1 MSNIAESKGK
11 SSSSSSS
18 IGSHSR
24 GTVLHNLQ
32 MKGKAIGQTLSQLDG
47 NSMGGESGNPRNPT
61 GAAETSGFAVAT
73 VPPRQRRMGT
83 VVPPQGLILPENSPP
98 TKSLLMEF
106 PASEQDTSEHQPLTK
121 SPSRFA
127 SPEDVKSRLS
137 GAKKAVENLEVELPK
152 KQQNE
157 IAILSRKTKKKS
169 GSNLVLKDLIKTFG
183 KAEMNSLAA
192 QE

>member
-1 MSNIAESKGK
+1 MPKIDEVVVCLIEK
-11 SSSSSSS
+11 
-18 IGSHSR
+18 IT
-24 GTVLHNLQ
+24 TVD
-32 MKGKAIGQTLSQLDG
+32 IRSQTLSQLDG

-106 PASEQDTSEHQPLTK
+106 PASEQETSEHQPLTK

-137 GAKKAVENLEVELPK
+137 GAKKAVENLEVELPS
-152 KQQNE
+152 E
-157 IAILSRKTKKKS
+157 FECCFCTTK
-169 GSNLVLKDLIKTFG
+169 VVY
-183 KAEMNSLAA
+183 
-192 QE
+192 